1 MMNIFRKERGGTDL
15 DPFRVSMIVRSLI
28 VRSLMELESLV
39 GSDIVVNKLCKLIWG
54 G

>member
-15 DPFRVSMIVRSLI
+15 DPFRVSMI